1 MYYDTLLSWLMS
13 IAGAREL
20 MEQVLLKPDITPKF
34 CITLQVPSTNVAV
47 AVILDTVD
55 SNLFIRYDDMYSVAF
70 RINY

>member
-34 CITLQVPSTNVAV
+34 CITVQVPSTNVAV
-47 AVILDTVD
+47 AVILVVRTV
-55 SNLFIRYDDMYSVAF
+55 IRLSVT
-70 RINY
+70 IL